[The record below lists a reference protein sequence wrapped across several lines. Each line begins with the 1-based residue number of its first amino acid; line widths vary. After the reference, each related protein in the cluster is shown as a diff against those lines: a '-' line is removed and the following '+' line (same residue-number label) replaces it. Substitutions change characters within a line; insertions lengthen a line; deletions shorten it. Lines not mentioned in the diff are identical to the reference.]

1 MLLILKII
9 GILLLVV
16 LGLLV
21 LAVLCLLFVPVRY
34 RIRGKADEHIEVH
47 IRLSWLLH
55 ILTFSEDNDGGG
67 FKSKLMLFGIPLKRR
82 KEGEPPRSRKK
93 KKDKNVKGV
102 QTLKRAEEAGSGK
115 EKAKGQEADDKKEAV
130 GKQEV
135 GDKKETVKET
145 DPAAQMEVSRNL
157 FSKIRGFFT
166 RIKKLPGMIKSK
178 WETLKEKGKNL
189 KETSAGILKE
199 LRDENN
205 WEALRH
211 VWQEL
216 RTILKRLSP
225 RQVKICASFSLG
237 DPAST
242 GQVLGLLSVF
252 PFIYR
257 YQVRLYPDFEAE
269 RFYFKGTFHIKGK
282 LHGIHALL
290 LIVHLFKDNKI
301 RGLFER
307 HHNS

>member
-1 MLLILKII
+1 MEAQFSYEGLYQLLEERNRQRPAGSYTTYLFEKGLDKILKKVGEESTEVII
-9 GILLLVV
+9 
-16 LGLLV
+16 
-21 LAVLCLLFVPVRY
+21 A
-34 RIRGKADEHIEVH
+34 GKA
-47 IRLSWLLH
+47 
-55 ILTFSEDNDGGG
+55 
-67 FKSKLMLFGIPLKRR
+67 
-82 KEGEPPRSRKK
+82 
-93 KKDKNVKGV
+93 
-102 QTLKRAEEAGSGK
+102 
-115 EKAKGQEADDKKEAV
+115 
-130 GKQEV
+130 

-307 HHNS
+307 HHNT